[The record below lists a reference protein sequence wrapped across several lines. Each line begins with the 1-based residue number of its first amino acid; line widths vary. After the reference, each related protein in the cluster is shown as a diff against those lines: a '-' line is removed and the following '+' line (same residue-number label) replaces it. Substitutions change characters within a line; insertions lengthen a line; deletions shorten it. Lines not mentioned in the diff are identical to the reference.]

1 MKQRLMFITI
11 FIIQFIIAME
21 MNFIGPLAPFF
32 SNYFDIKASQVVY
45 FNLGYSLVGIFVPI
59 FGVWADRFG
68 NKKLISYSL
77 FLFLIGTLISG
88 FAPSALVFLLG
99 RILIGLGYF
108 SLSGT
113 MMSYVSEFVDYKNRG
128 KASGILR
135 TAFGFAIFASPIYTA
150 ILTTRFAN
158 LQSIYL
164 PISILAVVALLL
176 LTKLPETELIE
187 DSKLNIE
194 EFLSILK
201 NPSTIKVLIS
211 LFLIITAPATLY
223 NFLSIHLSTE
233 FGLTQGQIGLTY
245 STFAIGTM
253 LGILTATFL
262 ADKYGKL
269 TFARVF
275 FTIMIIGLLPIAYVK
290 SVAIAIMLT
299 FMFAFGL
306 DGGWT
311 AYQAFASEIY
321 PKKRSTFMSLFYT
334 VNAAVITVYS
344 LLGPF
349 LYDLGGLRLTTGVG
363 FISSLIALIILF
375 RLSRIPV

>member
-1 MKQRLMFITI
+1 MKQRLMFITT

-21 MNFIGPLAPFF
+21 MNFIGPLAPFL
-32 SNYFDIKASQVVY
+32 SVYFDIRASQVVY
-45 FNLGYSLVGIFVPI
+45 FNLGYSFVGIFVI
-59 FGVWADRFG
+59 VFGIWADRFG
-68 NKKLISYSL
+68 NKKIISYSL
-77 FLFLIGTLISG
+77 FLFLIGSLISG
-88 FAPSALVFLLG
+88 FAPSALVFFLG
-99 RILIGLGYF
+99 RILVGLGYF

-150 ILTTRFAN
+150 VLTTKFSS

-164 PISILAVVALLL
+164 PISVLAVVALIL
-176 LTKLPETELIE
+176 LTRLPETDIKEN
-187 DSKLNIE
+187 SKLNIK

-201 NPSTIKVLIS
+201 DATTIKVLAS

-233 FGLTQGQIGLTY
+233 YGLTQGQIGLTY
-245 STFAIGTM
+245 STFAIGTI

-269 TFARVF
+269 TFSRVF
-275 FTIMIIGLLPIAYVK
+275 FTIMIIALLPIAYVK
-290 SVAIAIMLT
+290 SVVITIMLT

-311 AYQAFASEIY
+311 AYQAFASEIH
-321 PKKRSTFMSLFYT
+321 PKKRSTFMSLFFT
-334 VNAAVITVYS
+334 VNAAVVTVYS
-344 LLGPF
+344 LLGPL
-349 LYDLGGLRLTTGVG
+349 LYDFGGLRLTTGIG
-363 FISSLIALIILF
+363 FVSSLIALIILF
-375 RLSRIPV
+375 RLSRISV

>member
-1 MKQRLMFITI
+1 MKQSLMFLTT

-21 MNFIGPLAPFF
+21 MNFIGPLAPFL
-32 SNYFDIKASQVVY
+32 SEYFGIRASQVVY
-45 FNLGYSLVGIFVPI
+45 FNLGYSIVGIFVPM

-88 FAPSALVFLLG
+88 FAPSALIFLLG
-99 RILIGLGYF
+99 RILVGLGYF

-113 MMSYVSEFVDYKNRG
+113 MMSYISEFVDYRNRG

-150 ILTTRFAN
+150 MLTTKFTS

-164 PISILAVVALLL
+164 PISFLAIIALIL
-176 LTKLPETELIE
+176 LTRLPETELIE
-187 DSKLNIE
+187 DSKLDVK

-201 NPSTIKVLIS
+201 EPSTIKVLVS

-233 FGLTQGQIGLTY
+233 YGLTQGQIGLTY
-245 STFAIGTM
+245 STIAIGTI
-253 LGILTATFL
+253 LGIFTATLL
-262 ADKYGKL
+262 ADKFGKL

-290 SVAIAIMLT
+290 SVAITIVLT

-311 AYQAFASEIY
+311 AYQAFASEIH
-321 PKKRSTFMSLFYT
+321 PKKRSTFMSLYYT

-344 LLGPF
+344 LLGPL
-349 LYDLGGLRLTTGVG
+349 LYDFGGLQLTTGVG
-363 FISSLIALIILF
+363 FTSSLIALIILF